1 LSSLTHFHFLR
12 PEWLWLLLP
21 AILLIW
27 ALWRVQRSPDGWSS
41 VMAPHLLEQLQTSS
55 EESSAMLRPHTLVS
69 LMLLIAV
76 LALSGPAWQRG
87 ASPFSED
94 RSAAVLVLRVSPEML
109 ASDIQPSRLQRA
121 MHKIHDLLELRA
133 GTRNALIAYYGS
145 AHLVMPLTSDAE
157 VIESFAAG
165 LEPGVMPQEG
175 DAVAD
180 AIRQANELLRQAG
193 AAGSI
198 VLLTDAIDAA
208 AGAELAELKG
218 ADVHILGL
226 AAGPE
231 VVPPVD
237 SPPAPALDMNS
248 LRQSARALGGTA
260 TAVTIDDADV
270 RQLARRIERSFIN
283 APPEEGERWRDEG
296 WWLLLPLAALLLL
309 LFRQGGAVVLR

>member
-1 LSSLTHFHFLR
+1 
-12 PEWLWLLLP
+12 
-21 AILLIW
+21 
-27 ALWRVQRSPDGWSS
+27 
-41 VMAPHLLEQLQTSS
+41 
-55 EESSAMLRPHTLVS
+55 
-69 LMLLIAV
+69 
-76 LALSGPAWQRG
+76 
-87 ASPFSED
+87 
-94 RSAAVLVLRVSPEML
+94 
-109 ASDIQPSRLQRA
+109 

-231 VVPPVD
+231 VAV
-237 SPPAPALDMNS
+237 SYTH
-248 LRQSARALGGTA
+248 LRAHETKAKLVCR
-260 TAVTIDDADV
+260 
-270 RQLARRIERSFIN
+270 
-283 APPEEGERWRDEG
+283 
-296 WWLLLPLAALLLL
+296 LLLEKKK
-309 LFRQGGAVVLR
+309 